1 MCEASRDMKEILYA
15 QFNPTK
21 TLPVFLRDREIFRMS
36 ILGAMLLA
44 FFL

>member
-1 MCEASRDMKEILYA
+1 MCEAFRDMREILYA

-21 TLPVFLRDREIFRMS
+21 TLPVFLRDRELFRMS
-36 ILGAMLLA
+36 ILGALLLA

>member
-1 MCEASRDMKEILYA
+1 MKEILYA